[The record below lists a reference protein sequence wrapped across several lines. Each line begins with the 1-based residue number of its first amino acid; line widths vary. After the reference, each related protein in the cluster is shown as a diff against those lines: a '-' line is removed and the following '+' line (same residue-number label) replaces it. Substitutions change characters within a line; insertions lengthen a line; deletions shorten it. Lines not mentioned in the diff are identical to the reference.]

1 MQRVHRF
8 IASLCLTTALTAP
21 VALTAAFAAQEQD
34 HDRDHEQRV
43 YDRDH
48 KDYHQ
53 WDDHEKGAWG
63 RYLTEN
69 HKRDHD
75 FQNASRKEQSQ
86 YWNWRHAHPD

>member
-8 IASLCLTTALTAP
+8 IVSLCLTTALTAP
-21 VALTAAFAAQEQD
+21 VALTAAPAVQDQD
-34 HDRDHEQRV
+34 HDRDHQQRV

-53 WDDHEKGAWG
+53 WDDHEKEAWG
-63 RYLTEN
+63 RYLAEN
-69 HKRDHD
+69 YKRDHD
-75 FQNASRKEQSQ
+75 FQKASSKEQSR